1 MRELLEA
8 RPRNRD
14 RLRAERMQRFL
25 PLARGLGEES
35 EEINLLA
42 MLGEPSPRPRR
53 V

>member
-1 MRELLEA
+1 LEA
-8 RPRNRD
+8 HLRSRD
-14 RLRAERMQRFL
+14 LLRAERMQRFL

-42 MLGEPSPRPRR
+42 MLDEPSPRPRR

>member
-1 MRELLEA
+1 MINLNEVRGFH
-8 RPRNRD
+8 RP
-14 RLRAERMQRFL
+14 FL

-35 EEINLLA
+35 EEINLPA